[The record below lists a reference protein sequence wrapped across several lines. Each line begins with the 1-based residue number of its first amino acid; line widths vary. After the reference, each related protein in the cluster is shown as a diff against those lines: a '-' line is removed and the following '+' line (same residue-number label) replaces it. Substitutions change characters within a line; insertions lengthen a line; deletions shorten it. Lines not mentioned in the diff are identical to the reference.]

1 MSTTET
7 PARERWFVYVLR
19 CKGDRLYCG
28 IAKDVDARFAEHAAG
43 KGAKFTRGF
52 PPEAIVASLRVG
64 DRAEA
69 LKREAAF
76 KRMTRL
82 QKIEALRE
90 WPAGKA

>member
-1 MSTTET
+1 MSDD
-7 PARERWFVYVLR
+7 ERWFVYALR

-28 IAKDVDARFAEHAAG
+28 IAKNVEARFAEHTAG
-43 KGAKFTRGF
+43 KGAKFTRAF
-52 PPEAIVASLRVG
+52 PPEAIVASLPVC

-76 KRMTRL
+76 KRLSKR
-82 QKIEALRE
+82 QKLVALRE